1 MDEHGLLLRNPAN
14 RWSSSQSNKPYRE
27 SLIFPSRSGN
37 PFFCASSWPDKSLVI
52 QRDEKSKG
60 AHIPFKQSHQ
70 IVLAI
75 EKLNCMSGF
84 LPHCLCSAYR
94 KRALMATERRLGS
107 HSSFKCD
114 HLKVGFRFSSNC
126 LGAFC
131 HKLRDI
137 TNPKEEGN
145 NQCYPLPL
153 SGSALVFIPAFQ
165 MTKLT
170 KEKSHSYNLR
180 KNNETP

>member
-37 PFFCASSWPDKSLVI
+37 PFSCAFSWPDKSLVI

-131 HKLRDI
+131 
-137 TNPKEEGN
+137 
-145 NQCYPLPL
+145 QCYPLPL
-153 SGSALVFIPAFQ
+153 SGSALVFIPTFQ

-170 KEKSHSYNLR
+170 QEKSHSYSLR
-180 KNNETP
+180 KNNKTP